1 MFEKKGKSKRG
12 RWTPEQRAYAARLIE
27 NGCIACEL
35 GRGIFGTPAQIHH
48 QKEGFHGAG
57 MRAPHHHGLPL
68 CHHYHLGSTS
78 ESVHLNPEGFRR
90 LIGMSEA
97 EAVTWCWER
106 FGWIPSDPAS
116 SE

>member
-57 MRAPHHHGLPL
+57 MRAPHYHILAL
-68 CHHYHLGSTS
+68 CDFDHKVGTD
-78 ESVHLNPEGFRR
+78 SVHRNPEGFRR

-97 EAVTWCWER
+97 DAVRWCWDR
-106 FGWIPSDPAS
+106 FGWQDQA
-116 SE
+116 

>member
-1 MFEKKGKSKRG
+1 MFSKSGKSKRG
-12 RWTPEQRAYAARLIE
+12 EWTPEQYAYAQRCVE
-27 NGCIACEL
+27 FGCIACYL
-35 GRGIFGTPAQIHH
+35 GHGIEGSPAMWHH
-48 QKEGFHGAG
+48 QKEDYHGAG

-68 CHHYHLGSTS
+68 CHHHHLGSTS